1 MSRLRLNFG
10 VNWQLPYNKQILLF
24 FESTCLDKL
33 SSKIYPE
40 FLHGN
45 MLIWRHQHGR
55 LQNSRIEL
63 VLKDISHFNYII
75 GSDLEISCW
84 RMDYLVIFLSS
95 SKKGLFWG
103 PFATSITKIWAKSG
117 SLPWQHHADFFLF
130 PNKIQRL
137 LNNKP
142 YFKLRYCN
150 MWLELQ
156 PSLWETIIVMN
167 TFK

>member
-95 SKKGLFWG
+95 SKKGLFWVHL
-103 PFATSITKIWAKSG
+103 PPLLQKSEPNLG
-117 SLPWQHHADFFLF
+117 RCHGNIMVIFFLF